1 MQELE
6 AVVRRLKESNRL
18 EPTPDPR
25 GDEPPIFTE
34 PERPRLAAIEPEPAP
49 VKEPVAAPVA
59 AAPEAAPV
67 ASADHDGPVEAPVEP
82 RRRLFSDLP
91 AVPVLRTGGGGGGG
105 GEGPPDDPMDDF
117 DDEDEGGFGPFATW
131 FAAAAAIALVIGV
144 SVWTYKL
151 GQRDA
156 MDVPIVRAIEGPS
169 RVSPTDPGG
178 TQMAHQGLSVN
189 DVLEGGGVRSV
200 ADSVTTAPG
209 EAGLREE
216 DRAQL
221 ELASLDEAR
230 RPTARPSIR
239 RPAVATNEE
248 RVALAMEDV
257 LDYALDNAGQGA
269 ARLPQIGRDETV
281 SAEPAVTPTPDQT
294 EEVAAA
300 PKSQIN
306 FERPTVTATAPA
318 EEADVEGDTV
328 REILLA
334 IKEEEAAKPVVDA
347 VEDGAEVLA
356 NVTGTEI
363 NTLPVQNATPAE
375 APVTT
380 ETVAEVAPEPAPEAP
395 KPVAEDVTASA
406 EAVAE
411 KLQASAEAQ
420 LVLAGLPV
428 PPAGEGSIYA
438 PARGTKPAQRPVRLA
453 ALATTTDVPSAAGT
467 VTDATVPAPAIA
479 AAAAAPAP
487 SADNLD
493 VIPLPAGT
501 RMIQIGAY
509 GSEAIARQQWDR
521 FSSLHGDVLGGK
533 EHYVQRTNNS
543 GKIFYRLRVAGY
555 ATKDESRGACDAL
568 SARGLPCITVTLR

>member
-34 PERPRLAAIEPEPAP
+34 AERPRLAAVEPEPTP
-49 VKEPVAAPVA
+49 VRVPEAAPVA
-59 AAPEAAPV
+59 KAPEAAPV
-67 ASADHDGPVEAPVEP
+67 ASADHDGPAEAPVEP
-82 RRRLFSDLP
+82 RRRLFADLP

-131 FAAAAAIALVIGV
+131 IAAAAAIALVIGV

-209 EAGLREE
+209 DAGLREE

-221 ELASLDEAR
+221 ELASLSEAR

-239 RPAVATNEE
+239 RPAVASNEE

-269 ARLPQIGRDETV
+269 ARLPQIGRDETA
-281 SAEPAVTPTPDQT
+281 STEPVATPQASEPT

-300 PKSQIN
+300 PASEIK
-306 FERPTVTATAPA
+306 FERPTVAATAPA
-318 EEADVEGDTV
+318 EDVDGDTV

-334 IKEEEAAKPVVDA
+334 MKQEEAASPLADA
-347 VEDGAEVLA
+347 AEAGAEVLA

-363 NTLPVQNATPAE
+363 NTLPVQDAAPTDDTPVA
-375 APVTT
+375 T
-380 ETVAEVAPEPAPEAP
+380 ETVAEIVPEPAPVTAP

-438 PARGTKPAQRPVRLA
+438 PARGIKPAQRPVRLA
-453 ALATTTDVPSAAGT
+453 ALATTSDVPSAAGT
-467 VTDATVPAPAIA
+467 VTDATQPTITA
-479 AAAAAPAP
+479 AAAPAPAP

-568 SARGLPCITVTLR
+568 AARGLPCITVTLR